1 MSDAANQ
8 RGRRTKWTDKMCVDL
23 EKCKMKAVELNNSSD
38 LLKIH
43 LKTQLNASR
52 IWTVY
57 CIH

>member
-23 EKCKMKAVELNNSSD
+23 ETCKMKAVELNNSSD

-43 LKTQLNASR
+43 LKTQLDASR
-52 IWTVY
+52 I
-57 CIH
+57 